1 MKKTLITLIAVAM
14 VFSLLLLGDTYAQ
27 GLTAKGLKVGLNI
40 ANFGGSDAENNSS
53 VMGFTVGG
61 FVVWSLSDNLG
72 IRPEILYSKKGSELE
87 VDDETSLFPFKAA
100 FNLSYLE
107 IPILFQYTIPTK
119 GSFKPNIFIGPSLNI
134 VLDSKIDLDV
144 LGIGVEMDYDD
155 IKTTDFGLVFGVGAV
170 WNDKF
175 TIDARYSL
183 GLTSIDDTAKD
194 EEEALI
200 ESPPYDWKN
209 NVISVM
215 VGYSF

>member
-1 MKKTLITLIAVAM
+1 MKRTLLTLIAVAM
-14 VFSLLLLGDTYAQ
+14 VFSLLLLGDSYAQ
-27 GLTAKGLKVGLNI
+27 GLTAKGLKAGLNI

-53 VMGFTVGG
+53 IMGFAVGG
-61 FVVWSLSDNLG
+61 FVVWSFSDNFG
-72 IRPEILYSKKGSELE
+72 IRPEILYSKKGSELKVE
-87 VDDETSLFPFKAA
+87 DETTLFPFTGT
-100 FNLSYLE
+100 FNLHYLE
-107 IPILFQYTIPTK
+107 IPILFQYTIPTP
-119 GSFKPNIFIGPSLNI
+119 GSFKPNIFIGPSLSI
-134 VLDSKIDLDV
+134 VLDSKVDLDV
-144 LGIGVEMDYDD
+144 LGIGIEVDYED

-194 EEEALI
+194 DEEAWI
-200 ESPPYDWKN
+200 ESPPYDLKN